1 MLPLTPRYTQLT
13 AKGGG
18 GNIGA
23 DATATDD
30 DDLFTTYAVFAT
42 IVFTLVV
49 FLFENY
55 LSLRQKST
63 YHKTEF
69 PKELQTT
76 VGSIDAERAK
86 ELKDAAD
93 SKKAE
98 DSKDDDDDKKETKVD
113 DDDDNANGD
122 EADAKSKVD
131 RNAPLLP
138 QLQSKFSAAQSYGLD
153 KVNFSLV
160 SSTYTT
166 IEGIIF
172 VLLGFMP
179 YIWDASCDIGS
190 KYFGYT
196 ESENE
201 IKISL
206 IFLLYTTV
214 IGTITGLPWELY
226 STFWIE
232 KKHGF
237 NKMTIGLFVSDKIK
251 GLVLTMVFGGP
262 FTALLLRIIQLGG
275 DSFYLYVWAFTF
287 VFSTVMMTLVPVVIM
302 PLFNK
307 YEKLP
312 EGSLKDEIYALAG
325 RLDFPL
331 TKLFMMDGSKRS
343 SHSNAFMFG
352 FFKNKRIVLYDT
364 LMTQVHDSEIL
375 AILGHELGHWKM
387 GHTVTNFVISQL
399 YMGASFYAFSLCY
412 NSTELY
418 RAFGFDDDA
427 RSIPTIIAL
436 LLFFSTVWEPIDKA
450 LSYAMTVHSR
460 KCEFEADEFSANLG
474 MSQKLQSG
482 LCKIHLE
489 NLGAMCP
496 DPWYSTYHYSH
507 PPLVERLSAM
517 MRLDKKTK

>member
-18 GNIGA
+18 DIGVA
-23 DATATDD
+23 DAAAP

-69 PKELQTT
+69 PQELQTT
-76 VGSIDAERAK
+76 VGIIDVERAK
-86 ELKDAAD
+86 ELKKAAEN
-93 SKKAE
+93 KKADVTTE
-98 DSKDDDDDKKETKVD
+98 DKKETRVD
-113 DDDDNANGD
+113 DSENQDDD
-122 EADAKSKVD
+122 EADTKSKVD

-160 SSTYTT
+160 SSTYSTL
-166 IEGIIF
+166 EGIIF

-179 YIWDASCDIGS
+179 WIWDASCDIGT

-206 IFLLYTTV
+206 IFLLYTTI

-237 NKMTIGLFVSDKIK
+237 NKMTVGLFVSDKIK

-262 FTALLLRIIQLGG
+262 FTALLLKIIQLGG

-287 VFSTVMMTLVPVVIM
+287 VSSAVMMTLVPVVIM

-312 EGSLKDEIYALAG
+312 EGSLKDQIYALAG

-331 TKLFMMDGSKRS
+331 TKLFLMDGSKRS

-364 LMTQVHDSEIL
+364 LMTQVYDSEIL

-387 GHTVTNFVISQL
+387 GHTVTNFVISNL